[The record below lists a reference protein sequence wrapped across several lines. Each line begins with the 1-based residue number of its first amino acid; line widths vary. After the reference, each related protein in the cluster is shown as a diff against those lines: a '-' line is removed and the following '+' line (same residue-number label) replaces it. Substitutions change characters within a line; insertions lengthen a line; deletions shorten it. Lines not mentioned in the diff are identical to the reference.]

1 MFQETRESPASASGN
16 FQEQPAS
23 AGPEA
28 STSEPV
34 WTFRGYRLKASEFNQ
49 AMIHFFR
56 SQVQRADVWRQRLDT
71 TTNWAVLTTGATISI
86 AFSESL
92 GNHSL
97 ILLNTLLVTLFLF
110 IEARR
115 YRFYEVWST
124 RVRLM
129 ETDFFAA
136 MLVPP
141 FQPAADWA
149 ESLAENLLQPHFTI
163 STWEALGRRY
173 RRNYGWIY
181 FILAVAWI
189 SNVWMYPT
197 PVTSVAD
204 FVDRAGL
211 GLIPG
216 WLVLLAGVLYNGA
229 LLAIGLLTVTLQEA
243 SGEVWPRYGTLS
255 GLIHLDGMLPERG
268 PQGEG
273 GWRAWFRPSYR
284 RQQLLALI
292 ITDHA
297 QPVSEKI
304 MHEMKRGV
312 TALSGT
318 GMYTGQTR
326 AVLLCALTA
335 TEVARLRSLVAG
347 QDPKAVLIVSPAQEV
362 SGGGFAPLKEMQEL

>member
-1 MFQETRESPASASGN
+1 MFQQPEEPSASASGR
-16 FQEQPAS
+16 FQGQTAS
-23 AGPEA
+23 VGPEA
-28 STSEPV
+28 ATSEPV
-34 WTFRGYRLKASEFNQ
+34 WTFRGYRLKAGEFNQ

-56 SQVQRADVWRQRLDT
+56 SQVQRADVWRQRLDM

-97 ILLNTLLVTLFLF
+97 IVLNTLLITLFLF

-115 YRFYEVWST
+115 YRFYEVFNT

-181 FILAVAWI
+181 FILAMAWLA
-189 SNVWMYPT
+189 NVWMYPT
-197 PVTSVAD
+197 PVTSTAD
-204 FVDRAGL
+204 FVNRAAL
-211 GLIPG
+211 GFIPG
-216 WLVLLAGVLYNGA
+216 WVVLLAGVLFNGA
-229 LLAIGLLTVTLQEA
+229 LLAVGLLTVTLQEA

-255 GLIHLDGMLPERG
+255 SWIHMDGILPERG
-268 PQGEG
+268 PQGER

-297 QPVSEKI
+297 QAVSEKI

-312 TALSGT
+312 TALAGT

-326 AVLLCALTA
+326 TVLLCALTA
-335 TEVARLRSLVAG
+335 TEVARLRAIVAS

-362 SGGGFAPLKEMQEL
+362 SGGGFAPLKETQEV